1 MKKTIASVIMWFTG
15 WKLAVDPKDERVRH
29 CVLVAA
35 PHTSNWDLLHAIA
48 ALWKLGIPVR
58 FLIKDSYLKN
68 PFTRPVIKWLGGIG
82 VSRTQKNNLVDYTAC
97 LLEKDPEL
105 VIMLAPE
112 GTRSRVEQWK
122 TGFYKIAMKA
132 RVPIGIAFLDY
143 REKKAGLLGF
153 INPGGN
159 YAQDLAIIEEFY
171 KGVTAKKPEKWN
183 PHFSE
188 PAK

>member
-1 MKKTIASVIMWFTG
+1 M
-15 WKLAVDPKDERVRH
+15 
-29 CVLVAA
+29 
-35 PHTSNWDLLHAIA
+35 
-48 ALWKLGIPVR
+48 R

-132 RVPIGIAFLDY
+132 GVPIGIAFLDY

>member
-1 MKKTIASVIMWFTG
+1 MENRILQNS
-15 WKLAVDPKDERVRH
+15 DE
-29 CVLVAA
+29 
-35 PHTSNWDLLHAIA
+35 
-48 ALWKLGIPVR
+48 
-58 FLIKDSYLKN
+58 
-68 PFTRPVIKWLGGIG
+68 
-82 VSRTQKNNLVDYTAC
+82 SRSA
-97 LLEKDPEL
+97 
-105 VIMLAPE
+105 
-112 GTRSRVEQWK
+112 
-122 TGFYKIAMKA
+122 
-132 RVPIGIAFLDY
+132 IGIAFLDY